1 MRKEDFALN
10 VKIAWHA
17 IKQNKQQQKKNI
29 YNYNYHNYI
38 N

>member
-17 IKQNKQQQKKNI
+17 IKQNKQQQQKTFI
-29 YNYNYHNYI
+29 I
-38 N
+38 IIIIII